1 MAALPAATLLPPHAA
16 RGATGPASAAMTE
29 ARAVRAASAKS
40 AVLRVVT
47 ARSAALRAMT
57 GLHAVKGATAPASA
71 AMTEARAVRVV
82 SAKSVAR
89 AVTAPS
95 GTFQIVRHAA
105 TLTARHSA
113 RPLHQKANSRV
124 GGAAF
129 APTAPPPA

>member
-1 MAALPAATLLPPHAA
+1 
-16 RGATGPASAAMTE
+16 MTE
-29 ARAVRAASAKS
+29 AHAAKVASAKS
-40 AVLRVVT
+40 AVLKAVT
-47 ARSAALRAMT
+47 ARSAALT
-57 GLHAVKGATAPASA
+57 TTAPASA
-71 AMTEARAVRVV
+71 ATTEVHAAKVA

-113 RPLHQKANSRV
+113 LALRQKANSRV

>member
-16 RGATGPASAAMTE
+16 RGATGPASAVTTE
-29 ARAVRAASAKS
+29 AHAAKVASAKN
-40 AVLRVVT
+40 AVLRAVT
-47 ARSAALRAMT
+47 AHSAALRAMT
-57 GLHAVKGATAPASA
+57 GPHAVKGASAPASA
-71 AMTEARAVRVV
+71 ATTEVHAAKVA

-105 TLTARHSA
+105 ILTARHSA
-113 RPLHQKANSRV
+113 LALRQKANSRV

>member
-1 MAALPAATLLPPHAA
+1 MTEA
-16 RGATGPASAAMTE
+16 RAVKGASAPASAVTTE
-29 ARAVRAASAKS
+29 ARAVRAASAKN

-47 ARSAALRAMT
+47 ARSVALRAMT
-57 GLHAVKGATAPASA
+57 GLHAVKGASAPASA
-71 AMTEARAVRVV
+71 AMTEARAAKAA

-113 RPLHQKANSRV
+113 LALRQKANSRV

>member
-1 MAALPAATLLPPHAA
+1 
-16 RGATGPASAAMTE
+16 MTE
-29 ARAVRAASAKS
+29 ARAARVASAKS
-40 AVLRVVT
+40 AVLKAVTVRRV
-47 ARSAALRAMT
+47 ALRAMT
-57 GLHAVKGATAPASA
+57 GPHAVKGASAPASA
-71 AMTEARAVRVV
+71 VMTEAHAVRVM

-113 RPLHQKANSRV
+113 LALRQKANSRV